1 MSSSTLLPAGW
12 LGPKQWEEF
21 AAAGTDAHRLTSRPE
36 AWVERFG
43 EDVLISYKEEPALER
58 MAGDLEVWASAIGF
72 SPRRVFG
79 KFIPRQNAERI
90 APALLRG
97 DVTAP
102 LAQVVQENGVRYGI
116 DFEAGYSAG
125 LFIDQRR
132 NRLFLRQRKP
142 KRVLNTFAYT
152 CSFSVVAALEGAE
165 TYSVDLSRKSLTR
178 GEENF
183 ALNGLV
189 TERHSFLA
197 DDVQE
202 VLPRLGR
209 RGEKFDAIVLDP
221 PTFSR
226 GNKGRKFQ
234 VEDHLESLLVAAL
247 EVAAPRGAIL
257 VSTNCAR
264 LEKRALE
271 TMARFAL
278 KAGRR
283 SGSLHQEPSLPDV
296 PADQAAR
303 TLWLLLG

>member
-1 MSSSTLLPAGW
+1 
-12 LGPKQWEEF
+12 
-21 AAAGTDAHRLTSRPE
+21 
-36 AWVERFG
+36 VERFG
-43 EDVLISYKEEPALER
+43 SDVLISYKEESARDRLAGELE
-58 MAGDLEVWASAIGF
+58 AWSGAVGYA
-72 SPRRVFG
+72 PRRIFG

-97 DVTAP
+97 DAAAP
-102 LAQVVQENGVRYGI
+102 LTQVVQENGVRYSV

-132 NRLFLRQRKP
+132 NRLFLRQRRP

-152 CSFSVVAALEGAE
+152 CSFSLVAALDGAE

-183 ALNGLV
+183 TLNGLPLD
-189 TERHSFLA
+189 RHIFLA

-226 GNKGRKFQ
+226 GNKGKKFQ
-234 VEDHLESLLVAAL
+234 VEDHLESLVVAAL
-247 EVAAPRGAIL
+247 EVAAPRAAIL

-278 KAGRR
+278 KTGRR
-283 SGSLHQEPSLPDV
+283 SASFHQEPPLPDV